1 MNELKEKLDRFMGS
15 VKVNPPTEK
24 LYEFLEELS
33 SEGKF
38 FGYSERDWIEAGR
51 SYSMTD
57 NEIAAWIE
65 TAASWLDDTTEGGE
79 YEPEHSFWGSGGTE
93 TKPNAAPVTR
103 GNPSKQAP
111 SKTARRGARGF
122 DALVDRLEDEYVT
135 AAFPGLQ
142 SYAYEADVISIDEA
156 KEIMDELLGDIVE
169 ISWPDG
175 DHPGFRLKGERE
187 WRSVQ
192 DSNDFPQPSTEPGP
206 VDEGGARGEGESG
219 AEEGLCYDDCVCP
232 DPCDC
237 NNCECGDGKVC
248 CCECS
253 DDESEPEEEES
264 EDEGE

>member
-103 GNPSKQAP
+103 GNPSKQAAQ
-111 SKTARRGARGF
+111 KTVKRGTDEFER
-122 DALVDRLEDEYVT
+122 LIDRMEDRYVT
-135 AAFPGLQ
+135 ARFPNLA
-142 SYAYEADVISIDEA
+142 SYAYDADLVPIDEA
-156 KEIMDELLGDIVE
+156 KEIMDEILGDIVE
-169 ISWPDG
+169 VRWPEG
-175 DHPGFRLKGERE
+175 DHPDFRLKGESE
-187 WRSVQ
+187 WRSIQ
-192 DSNDFPQPSTEPGP
+192 DSEDFPQPSTEE
-206 VDEGGARGEGESG
+206 VDSDDAGDEDVEDS
-219 AEEGLCYDDCVCP
+219 LCYEDCSCP
-232 DPCDC
+232 EDC
-237 NNCECGDGKVC
+237 TCEMCSCGDGKVC

-253 DDESEPEEEES
+253 EEPEE
-264 EDEGE
+264 D